1 MDVAAPRNCWLPLSI
16 TEPPTSSSEDEL
28 LLLSQP
34 SGMVGMAPF
43 ISASRHV
50 IVLRTRL
57 LPWTGSSMRRRASRR
72 RREVPWSC
80 GAASSQLDLLCWTV
94 AQCLTHRAQGASDG
108 RRARRLA
115 ESRPE
120 PARASLLVRRN
131 SWSQLVAT
139 SRQAA
144 RRDEH
149 PRGLR
154 PARRL
159 RCCGGTAEQ
168 VRAAVAGPW
177 LGHRPT
183 PRTLAN
189 RCSCSALSQ
198 IRKTTTFE
206 PFRNSVRA

>member
-1 MDVAAPRNCWLPLSI
+1 MVPDCEKGESVGL
-16 TEPPTSSSEDEL
+16 EP
-28 LLLSQP
+28 
-34 SGMVGMAPF
+34 
-43 ISASRHV
+43 
-50 IVLRTRL
+50 
-57 LPWTGSSMRRRASRR
+57 
-72 RREVPWSC
+72 
-80 GAASSQLDLLCWTV
+80 AASNHGRLRVQCADASCARWRTAGPLHCWRTV
-94 AQCLTHRAQGASDG
+94 RCLKHQAQSASDG
-108 RRARRLA
+108 RRARRRA

-120 PARASLLVRRN
+120 PARASLLMRRN

-144 RRDEH
+144 CRDEH

-183 PRTLAN
+183 RAN
-189 RCSCSALSQ
+189 AIAGLKVQRIRFARDGRRIVAKEKNQKKKPLRARLPAVVIIKLSL
-198 IRKTTTFE
+198 
-206 PFRNSVRA
+206 